1 MTTSTSTCSARI
13 NPNALLP
20 RLLQA
25 CLQQWKAWQ
34 QARRLAR
41 ADELT
46 WKLALQD
53 ARMMADLS
61 RAMDA
66 RAAKQ

>member
-1 MTTSTSTCSARI
+1 MTTSTSTYSARI

-25 CLQQWKAWQ
+25 CLQQWKACCQ
-34 QARRLAR
+34 AR

>member
-1 MTTSTSTCSARI
+1 MTASNATFPARI

-20 RLLQA
+20 RLVSLCA
-25 CLQQWKAWQ
+25 QQWKAWQ
-34 QARRLAR
+34 AARRMAR

-46 WKLALQD
+46 WNMALQD

-66 RAAKQ
+66 GAARR

>member
-1 MTTSTSTCSARI
+1 MIASTAPVSARI

-20 RLLQA
+20 RLLTA
-25 CLQQWKAWQ
+25 CVQQWKAWQ
-34 QARRLAR
+34 AARRMAR

-46 WKLALQD
+46 WNLALQD
-53 ARMMADLS
+53 ARMLADLS

-66 RAAKQ
+66 GAAQR

>member
-1 MTTSTSTCSARI
+1 MTTSTSTYSARI

-41 ADELT
+41 A
-46 WKLALQD
+46 
-53 ARMMADLS
+53 
-61 RAMDA
+61 
-66 RAAKQ
+66 KQ

>member
-1 MTTSTSTCSARI
+1 MTTSTTTYSARI
-13 NPNALLP
+13 NHNALLP
-20 RLLQA
+20 RLFQV
-25 CLQQWKAWQ
+25 CVQQWKAWQ

-66 RAAKQ
+66 SATKQ